1 MRRLIVPVVVAAAL
15 VAAAPAFAQRASLAD
30 RVAALERQDS
40 TTRSSNV
47 DLLNQ
52 VTELRREVVQLRSQ
66 IEELQHGIEQMRETS
81 RAQYLDADGRL
92 NRLEGG
98 FVPEPADDE
107 AGEAGA
113 SLPVPVPETAAGA
126 AERPRLP
133 AQDPD
138 ERAAYEV
145 AFSALR
151 AGEYEKSTELFR
163 QFLGAHPDGAL
174 VPNAQYWLGESFYV
188 LEDYDAA
195 QRAFEA
201 LIQRFPE
208 DSRTPR
214 ALLKVGLSQYGR
226 QEMESAEQTLAQVI
240 ERYPGSDAA
249 ATADDRLR
257 VIRLSRLR

>member
-1 MRRLIVPVVVAAAL
+1 M
-15 VAAAPAFAQRASLAD
+15 AAAPLFAQRASLAD

-52 VTELRREVVQLRSQ
+52 VSELRREVVQLRSQ
-66 IEELQHGIEQMRETS
+66 IEELQHGINQMRESS
-81 RAQYLDADGRL
+81 RAQYLDADSRL
-92 NRLEGG
+92 NRLESGG
-98 FVPEPADDE
+98 MPEPVE
-107 AGEAGA
+107 GEPAGA
-113 SLPVPVPETAAGA
+113 SLPVPAPGADAATAAA
-126 AERPRLP
+126 PRLA

-145 AFSALR
+145 AFGALR

-163 QFLGAHPDGAL
+163 QFLSAHPEGSL

-195 QRAFEA
+195 QRAFES

-208 DSRTPR
+208 DSRAPR

-226 QEMESAEQTLAQVI
+226 QDLEAAERTLAEVVQ
-240 ERYPGSDAA
+240 RHPGSDAA
-249 ATADDRLR
+249 VTADDRLR